1 MVSISSKK
9 KVNFTVN
16 PADFDQAEL
25 TDIKKGRLSSPVGA
39 RGGIWV
45 PPDAKLEFVEGKP
58 YIFYPVPKNW
68 PSTISI
74 QQLNFEELRKLGWT
88 YKENTDK
95 LLDDFVKL
103 ANATPKKVLKFVK
116 KWGPL
121 WACVSHSTHKAELAD
136 VTGVEIVSL
145 IHPIGPLHGDAALG
159 FCWCS
164 WVPAEN
170 VSSFVREAK
179 RAKAALS
186 IYTCLKLEKEE
197 DPNDWATLGFS
208 GKLKFAGTASAEE
221 KKFIKKM
228 FLCSFVERRLSEV
241 GFLIDPQSLKL
252 QIVFDLGFLR
262 AAWLQLAQAMTAMR
276 GIYVCDGCG
285 DVYVRALK
293 KPVEGKFNFCPQC
306 GKKGAKRAYYR
317 RKKNA
322 NLNS

>member
-25 TDIKKGRLSSPVGA
+25 TDIKKGRLSSLVGA

-45 PPDAKLEFVEGKP
+45 PPDAKLDFVEGKP
-58 YIFYPVPKNW
+58 YVFYPVPKNW

-74 QQLNFEELRKLGWT
+74 QQLNFEELKKLGWT
-88 YKENTDK
+88 YKESTDK

-103 ANATPKKVLKFVK
+103 ANATPNKVLNFVK

-121 WACVSHSTHKAELAD
+121 WFCVSHSTHNPDLAGM
-136 VTGVEIVSL
+136 TGVEIVSF
-145 IHPIGPLHGDAALG
+145 IHPVGPLHGDVSLG

-170 VSSFVREAK
+170 VSFFVREAK

-197 DPNDWATLGFS
+197 DPTDWAALGFS
-208 GKLKFAGTASAEE
+208 GKLKFADTASAEE

-228 FLCSFVERRLSEV
+228 FLCRFVESRLSEV
-241 GFLIDPQSLKL
+241 GFSIDPQDLKL
-252 QIVFDLGFLR
+252 QIVFDLGFIR
-262 AAWLQLAQAMTAMR
+262 AAWMQLAQSMTAMR

-285 DVYVRALK
+285 KVYVRALK

-317 RKKNA
+317 RKKNTS
-322 NLNS
+322 LNS

>member
-1 MVSISSKK
+1 MG
-9 KVNFTVN
+9 FGE
-16 PADFDQAEL
+16 AGLMDDE
-25 TDIKKGRLSSPVGA
+25 GRLASPVGA

-58 YIFYPVPKNW
+58 YIFYPVPPNW

-103 ANATPKKVLKFVK
+103 ANATPNKVLKFVK

-121 WACVSHSTHKAELAD
+121 WACVSHSTHKANLAD
-136 VTGVEIVSL
+136 VLGVEIVSL

-186 IYTCLKLEKEE
+186 IYTCFKLGKEE
-197 DPNDWATLGFS
+197 DPNDWGTLGFE
-208 GKLKFAGTASAEE
+208 GKLKITDNASAEE
-221 KKFIKKM
+221 KNFIKKM
-228 FLCSFVERRLSEV
+228 LLCNFVESRLSEV
-241 GFLIDPQSLKL
+241 GFSIDPQSLKL